1 MKKPITKLRA
11 NVLITLGRVNR
22 FLFILF
28 FLLNTFYAIA
38 SVKDTLTI
46 SIDSSKI
53 LQKHFS
59 ENLSEKY
66 SGDDF
71 DYDTMEGE
79 AENFLGRAINWFFNK
94 LGEIFGINLS
104 PEMYQIIKFII
115 YGLLIVFALY
125 ILVKLLVGDNASSF
139 FSRKSKMVAPLNI
152 QEEHIEN
159 VDLDSYIKNALKEE
173 NYRLA
178 IRYMY
183 LKSLKLLSLNN
194 IIDWHFEKTNSDYYR
209 EIQSESLKEN
219 FKKTSYLYDNI
230 WYGEY
235 ALDKAAFEN
244 AKIDFDRLNQ
254 NLKNAG

>member
-1 MKKPITKLRA
+1 M
-11 NVLITLGRVNR
+11 NR

-28 FLLNTFYAIA
+28 FLLNSIA
-38 SVKDTLTI
+38 ATALGTDSLTVAV
-46 SIDSSKI
+46 DSSKI
-53 LQKHFS
+53 IPKQFS

-66 SGDDF
+66 SGNEF

-94 LGEIFGINLS
+94 LGEIFGIHLS
-104 PEMYQIIKFII
+104 PEMYQIIKFFI

-194 IIDWHFEKTNSDYYR
+194 IINWHFEKTNSDYYR
-209 EIQSESLKEN
+209 EIESEGLKEN
-219 FKKTSYLYDNI
+219 FKKASYLYENI

-235 ALDKAAFEN
+235 ALDKSGFES
-244 AKIDFDRLNQ
+244 AKKDFERLNQ

>member
-1 MKKPITKLRA
+1 M
-11 NVLITLGRVNR
+11 NR
-22 FLFILF
+22 LLFILF
-28 FLLNTFYAIA
+28 FILNSLAATA
-38 SVKDTLTI
+38 SRKDSLTVAV
-46 SIDSSKI
+46 DSSKVV
-53 LQKHFS
+53 QRHFS
-59 ENLSEKY
+59 ENLSDKY
-66 SGDDF
+66 SGNEF
-71 DYDTMEGE
+71 DYDTVEGE

-94 LGEIFGINLS
+94 LGDIFGINLS
-104 PEMYQIIKFII
+104 PEMYQIIKFSI

-139 FSRKSKMVAPLNI
+139 FSNKSKMVAPLNI

-159 VDLDSYIKNALKEE
+159 VDLESYIKNALKEE

-194 IIDWHFEKTNSDYYR
+194 SIHWHFEKTNSDYYR
-209 EIQSESLKEN
+209 EIDSENLKEN
-219 FKKTSYLYDNI
+219 FRKISYLYDNI

>member
-1 MKKPITKLRA
+1 VNKL
-11 NVLITLGRVNR
+11 LFISF
-22 FLFILF
+22 FLFNF
-28 FLLNTFYAIA
+28 FSATAA
-38 SVKDTLTI
+38 DVDSLTVAV
-46 SIDSSKI
+46 DSSK
-53 LQKHFS
+53 LAPKHFP

-66 SGDDF
+66 SGNDF

-79 AENFLGRAINWFFNK
+79 AENYLGRAITWFFNRM
-94 LGEIFGINLS
+94 GEFFGIHLS
-104 PEMYQIIKFII
+104 PEAYQIIKII
-115 YGLLIVFALY
+115 VYILLIVFAIY

-159 VDLDSYIKNALKEE
+159 IDLDSYIKNALKEE

-209 EIQSESLKEN
+209 EIENITLKEN

-235 ALDKAAFEN
+235 ALDKTGFEN
-244 AKIDFDRLNQ
+244 AEKDFERLNQ
-254 NLKNAG
+254 NLKNVG

>member
-1 MKKPITKLRA
+1 MSRY
-11 NVLITLGRVNR
+11 
-22 FLFILF
+22 FFILF
-28 FLLNTFYAIA
+28 FFLNTFFATA
-38 SVKDTLTI
+38 TVSDSLTV
-46 SIDSSKI
+46 SIDSSTVI
-53 LQKHFS
+53 QKEFS
-59 ENLSEKY
+59 ENLSDKY
-66 SGDDF
+66 SGDEF
-71 DYDTMEGE
+71 DYDSMEGE
-79 AENFLGRAINWFFNK
+79 AENFLERAINWFFKK
-94 LGEIFGINLS
+94 LGELFGIDIS
-104 PEMYQIIKFII
+104 PEMYQIIKIVVYI
-115 YGLLIVFALY
+115 LLIIFAIF

-209 EIQSESLKEN
+209 EIEN
-219 FKKTSYLYDNI
+219 LDTKSQFKKVSYLYDNI
-230 WYGEY
+230 WYGEFT
-235 ALDKAAFEN
+235 LDKSGFEN
-244 AKIDFDRLNQ
+244 AEKDFERLNQ

>member
-1 MKKPITKLRA
+1 M
-11 NVLITLGRVNR
+11 NR
-22 FLFILF
+22 IFFILF
-28 FLLNTFYAIA
+28 FLLNSLAAIA
-38 SVKDTLTI
+38 SGTDSLNVAV
-46 SIDSSKI
+46 DSSKI
-53 LQKHFS
+53 VPKHFS

-66 SGDDF
+66 SGSEF

-94 LGEIFGINLS
+94 LGEIFGIHLS
-104 PEMYQIIKFII
+104 PEMYQIIKFFI

-159 VDLDSYIKNALKEE
+159 VDLNSYIKNALKEE

-209 EIQSESLKEN
+209 EIESENLKEN
-219 FKKTSYLYDNI
+219 FKKASYLYENI

-235 ALDKAAFEN
+235 ALDKLGFES
-244 AKIDFDRLNQ
+244 AKKDFERLNQ

>member
-1 MKKPITKLRA
+1 MS
-11 NVLITLGRVNR
+11 R
-22 FLFILF
+22 FLFILL
-28 FLLNTFYAIA
+28 FLLNLLAA
-38 SVKDTLTI
+38 KAAEADSLTVAV
-46 SIDSSKI
+46 DSSKI
-53 LQKHFS
+53 IPKHFS

-66 SGDDF
+66 SGNDF
-71 DYDTMEGE
+71 DYDVMEGE
-79 AENFLGRAINWFFNK
+79 AENYLGRAITWFFNRM
-94 LGEIFGINLS
+94 GDIFGFHLS
-104 PEMYQIIKFII
+104 PEAYQIIKII
-115 YGLLIVFALY
+115 VYILLIVFAIY

-159 VDLDSYIKNALKEE
+159 IDLDSYIKNALKEE

-183 LKSLKLLSLNN
+183 LKSLKSLSLNN

-209 EIQSESLKEN
+209 EIKNAALKEN

-235 ALDKAAFEN
+235 ALDKAGFEN
-244 AKIDFDRLNQ
+244 AEKDFERLNQ

>member
-1 MKKPITKLRA
+1 M
-11 NVLITLGRVNR
+11 NR

-28 FLLNTFYAIA
+28 FLLNSLAA
-38 SVKDTLTI
+38 SALGTDSLTVAV
-46 SIDSSKI
+46 DSSKI
-53 LQKHFS
+53 VAKQFS
-59 ENLSEKY
+59 ENLSDKY
-66 SGDDF
+66 SGNEF

-94 LGEIFGINLS
+94 LGEIFGIHLS
-104 PEMYQIIKFII
+104 PEMYQIVKFFI

-194 IIDWHFEKTNSDYYR
+194 IINWHFEKTNSDYYR
-209 EIQSESLKEN
+209 EIESENLKEN
-219 FKKTSYLYDNI
+219 FKKTSYLYENI

-235 ALDKAAFEN
+235 ALDKAGFES
-244 AKIDFDRLNQ
+244 AKKDFERLNQ

>member
-1 MKKPITKLRA
+1 MKPRV
-11 NVLITLGRVNR
+11 NELIILVRVNR
-22 FLFILF
+22 FLFISF
-28 FLLNTFYAIA
+28 FLLNTFFATA
-38 SVKDTLTI
+38 TVKDSLAV
-46 SIDSSKI
+46 SIDSSKVV
-53 LQKHFS
+53 QRHFS

-66 SGDDF
+66 SGTDF
-71 DYDTMEGE
+71 DYDAMEGE
-79 AENFLGRAINWFFNK
+79 AENFLGRAINWFFSK

-115 YGLLIVFALY
+115 YGLLIVFAIY

-209 EIQSESLKEN
+209 EIASESLKEN
-219 FKKTSYLYDNI
+219 FKITSYLYDNI

-235 ALDKAAFEN
+235 ALDKAGFEN
-244 AKIDFDRLNQ
+244 AKKDFERLNQ